1 MRWQEE
7 ASDAHIEHV
16 ESEIW
21 DAARGSIATGSVLAV
36 SSAAKRIARA
46 GGSVSEAEIVEI
58 LVLAAASAHV
68 PVELG
73 PECGVAPQAA
83 SSRTSACSQRE
94 IA

>member
-7 ASDAHIEHV
+7 ACDVHIEHV

-21 DAARGSIATGSVLAV
+21 DAVRGSIETGSILAV

-46 GGSVSEAEIVEI
+46 GGTVSEAEIVEI
-58 LVLAAASAHV
+58 LLLAAASAHV

-73 PECGVAPQAA
+73 PEHGKCALAPQ
-83 SSRTSACSQRE
+83 TP
-94 IA
+94 